1 MMRIASIA
9 AAFFVVGTTANF
21 LEFEAR
27 SLQEVNATTV
37 TFAATLA
44 CGGCIRGGNIF
55 CLGSGAK
62 VNKCC
67 RTETECS
74 VELLDKAY
82 TCSNSVKSQFNRLYK
97 ICAKAQT
104 AAVCGRSNVNL
115 QAINATDAINITNIP
130 VGSSCTYR
138 VMSKCGFPAFDVT
151 GANVDVA
158 VLRQEGKAE
167 TEDVA
172 DNETVSSTQVAIP
185 RQVGGKISF
194 NAGAGQNDGTCGKMR
209 KLFVTITNIPPS
221 PVANSTRLL
230 QTGTNLEITFAASSG
245 DSGASSSGS
254 SLFFSAFVGL
264 VSLIMIAF

>member
-1 MMRIASIA
+1 
-9 AAFFVVGTTANF
+9 
-21 LEFEAR
+21 
-27 SLQEVNATTV
+27 
-37 TFAATLA
+37 
-44 CGGCIRGGNIF
+44 
-55 CLGSGAK
+55 
-62 VNKCC
+62 
-67 RTETECS
+67 
-74 VELLDKAY
+74 
-82 TCSNSVKSQFNRLYK
+82 
-97 ICAKAQT
+97 
-104 AAVCGRSNVNL
+104 
-115 QAINATDAINITNIP
+115 
-130 VGSSCTYR
+130 
-138 VMSKCGFPAFDVT
+138 MSKCGFPAFNVT

-167 TEDVA
+167 TEDFA